1 MVKDL
6 KKVSENFRERETNS
20 RQGYKNKKPAIKTTK
35 NLLTCNED
43 GFTSLCRLKSS
54 TENENVVNMGPQIFV
69 NLQKIAIFEI

>member
-1 MVKDL
+1 MGKDL

-20 RQGYKNKKPAIKTTK
+20 RQGHKTK
-35 NLLTCNED
+35 NLPLLTCNED